1 MVIYN
6 QERGKVIKMKL
17 TIQSINSEFRSK
29 LKMPCYG
36 KGKFGWYSVTL
47 NNGRVLIAS
56 TLKELRDYIIKE
68 LK

>member
-1 MVIYN
+1 
-6 QERGKVIKMKL
+6 MKL